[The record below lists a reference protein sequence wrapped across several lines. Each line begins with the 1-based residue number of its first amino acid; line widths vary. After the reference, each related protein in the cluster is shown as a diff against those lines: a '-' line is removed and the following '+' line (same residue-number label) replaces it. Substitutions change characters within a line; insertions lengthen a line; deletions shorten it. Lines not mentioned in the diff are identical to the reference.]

1 LTKRYAVAH
10 AARSGGRAERP
21 TTRKRNA
28 QDIPRAEEASA
39 GTRAEEKQTSD
50 SLLRETQEKLH
61 QALSDLARARYEANV
76 AVRAERE
83 RCLSI
88 VEQFAKTGDYRGLS
102 RVIAA
107 AIRKGPA

>member
-1 LTKRYAVAH
+1 MDLSESA
-10 AARSGGRAERP
+10 
-21 TTRKRNA
+21 TRKIFR
-28 QDIPRAEEASA
+28 RLEETSA
-39 GTRAEEKQTSD
+39 AARAEEKGASD

-76 AVRAERE
+76 AVRTERE

-88 VEQFAKTGDYRGLS
+88 VEQFATTGDYRGLS
-102 RVIAA
+102 RVIAD